1 MTGTCSG
8 AASSSSGNFR
18 GVSLGNIPVPYGC
31 TEENGLAAGVRYA
44 SSCWPLAELSKS
56 FGAMGPPVVLAGP
69 PPAVGVSAL
78 ALRFALSRGP
88 VHAIDTFRVHP
99 NTIRTQDPTYGNEL
113 PL

>member
-8 AASSSSGNFR
+8 GASSSSGNFR
-18 GVSLGNIPVPYGC
+18 GVSLGNIPVPCGR
-31 TEENGLAAGVRYA
+31 TEENGLTAGGRYA

-69 PPAVGVSAL
+69 LLRSGLFAL

-99 NTIRTQDPTYGNEL
+99 NTIRTQDRA
-113 PL
+113 